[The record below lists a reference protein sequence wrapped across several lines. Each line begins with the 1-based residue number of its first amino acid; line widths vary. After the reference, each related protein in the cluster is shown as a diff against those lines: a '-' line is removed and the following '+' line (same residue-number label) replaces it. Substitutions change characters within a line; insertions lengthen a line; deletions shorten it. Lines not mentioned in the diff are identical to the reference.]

1 MEGTPAE
8 FPFLHRSALFHFNER
23 KSHMSDE
30 KLKTDLFRQA
40 EGRFMLSLDRVAH
53 ILDMPIK
60 TLREMIRLNPPF
72 PVRRVGRRIYV
83 KRSDL
88 ERWVDSL
95 P

>member
-1 MEGTPAE
+1 
-8 FPFLHRSALFHFNER
+8 
-23 KSHMSDE
+23 MSDE
-30 KLKTDLFRQA
+30 PKTDLFRQA

-72 PVRRVGRRIYV
+72 PVRRVGRRRIFV

-88 ERWVDSL
+88 ERWIDSL
-95 P
+95 K